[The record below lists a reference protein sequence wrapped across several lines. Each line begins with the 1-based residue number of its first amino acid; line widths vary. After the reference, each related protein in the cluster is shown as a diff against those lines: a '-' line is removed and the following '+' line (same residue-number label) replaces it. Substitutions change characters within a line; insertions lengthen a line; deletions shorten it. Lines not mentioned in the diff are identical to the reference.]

1 MNYKKLNSKNSI
13 NIVNNVYYV
22 KQMFKLYVY
31 IIRVFYALQ
40 IEKNYKL
47 NYVFESINYKKT
59 KKLLY

>member
-59 KKLLY
+59 KKSLY